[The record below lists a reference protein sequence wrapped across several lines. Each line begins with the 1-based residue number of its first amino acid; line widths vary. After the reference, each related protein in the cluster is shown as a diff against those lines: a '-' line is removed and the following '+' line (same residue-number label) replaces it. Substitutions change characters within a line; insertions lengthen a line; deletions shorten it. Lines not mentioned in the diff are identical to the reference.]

1 MLRKRT
7 RFRQGLGKNLVGG
20 CFDLFDY
27 FLRVDIPGRV
37 TKTALGRNGHDAW
50 IVALRFFANARVT
63 GKQE

>member
-7 RFRQGLGKNLVGG
+7 RFRQGLRKNLVGG
-20 CFDLFDY
+20 CFNLFDY

-37 TKTALGRNGHDAW
+37 TKTALGRNGHDAG
-50 IVALRFFANARVT
+50 IVALRFFANTRVT